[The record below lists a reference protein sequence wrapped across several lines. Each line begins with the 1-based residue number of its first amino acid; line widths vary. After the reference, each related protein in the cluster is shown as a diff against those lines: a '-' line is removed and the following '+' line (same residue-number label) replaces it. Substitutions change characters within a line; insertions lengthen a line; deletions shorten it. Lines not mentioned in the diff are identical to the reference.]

1 MNLGNNFTKK
11 TTEALQAA
19 VKLAQDNG
27 QQMLDN
33 EHVFLSLLAQEGSLV
48 LTILKKLEVAVD
60 SLREDLEEAVEKKL
74 KVSGQPGYYLTQDF
88 KDILNQANK
97 EAAALKDEYISTEH
111 LLLSFLEIENII
123 KKLLKAQ
130 SVDKKKV
137 LDVLKDVRGSQ
148 RVTDDNPD
156 VKYQAL
162 EKYSTNIT
170 KLAREGKIDPVIGR
184 DEEIR
189 RIMQI
194 LSRRTKNNPVL
205 IGEPGT
211 GKTTIVEGLAKRI
224 IDQDVPESLKNKE
237 VISLDLGSLVAGTK
251 YRGEFEDR
259 LKAVIKEILAAE
271 GRLIVFVD
279 EMHLIV
285 GAGAAEGSMDASN
298 LIKPELAKGKLHMIG
313 ATTLKEYQKHVE
325 KDAALERRFQP
336 VYVSEPSVEET
347 ITILRGIKEKYE
359 VHHGVR
365 IKDSAIVS
373 AATLSARYITDRFL
387 PDKAVDLIDE
397 ATSALRL
404 QIDSQPVAIDRL
416 QRKLIQ
422 LEIEKAALKK
432 ETDTSSKDR
441 LKKIQKEIEELQEQ
455 KSELEVKWKAEKD
468 IIVSIRHLKSEIEKL
483 RMEAERAE
491 RNNDLQ
497 RVAEI
502 NYGEIP
508 GKNKEMEALSEKL
521 KKMQTEGS
529 ILQEEVT
536 EEDIARV
543 VSRWT
548 GVPINKMLQGEKE
561 KLLHLEDELHQRVIG
576 QDEAVKAVANAIR
589 RSRAGIQSEGR
600 PIGSF
605 IFMGPTGVGKTELAK
620 ALAEIL
626 FNDEH
631 AMVRIDMSEYM
642 EQHAVSRLIGAPP
655 GYVGYEEGGQ
665 LTEAVRRRPYS
676 IVLFDEIEKAHHDV
690 FNVMLQILDDGRL
703 TDSKGR
709 VVNFKNTIIIMTSN
723 VGSNFI
729 QEYAEGKI
737 EKTALSMRLKSELGR
752 YFRPEFLNRID
763 DIVTFESLRKEDLR
777 RIVDIQ
783 IHQILQR
790 LELQGI
796 TLEVSDKA
804 KDHLATKGYD
814 PVFGARP
821 LKRVIQTELLD
832 PLAMKIISGDF
843 ENEKNVKVTLKKGL
857 LTFLVARK

>member
-1 MNLGNNFTKK
+1 MNLGTNYTRK

-19 VKLAQDNG
+19 IKLSQDNK
-27 QQMLDN
+27 QQAVDCP
-33 EHVFLSLLAQEGSLV
+33 HVFLSLLAQEGSLV
-48 LTILKKLEVAVD
+48 LTILKKLEVDTDA
-60 SLREDLEEAVEKKL
+60 LREQLEDEIEKAP
-74 KVSGQPGYYLTQDF
+74 KVSTTGVDVFLTQDL
-88 KDILNQANK
+88 KKVLNQATV
-97 EAAALKDEYISTEH
+97 EAANFKDEYISTEH
-111 LLLSFLEIENII
+111 LLLSFLEVENII
-123 KKLLKAQ
+123 KKILKGQ
-130 SVDKKKV
+130 GVDKAKV
-137 LDVLKDVRGSQ
+137 LEILKDVRGSQ
-148 RVTDDNPD
+148 RITDDNPEA
-156 VKYQAL
+156 KYQAL

-237 VISLDLGSLVAGTK
+237 VISLDLGSIVAGTK

-259 LKAVIKEILAAE
+259 LKAIIKEIVAAE

-313 ATTLKEYQKHVE
+313 ATTLKEYQKYVE

-336 VYVSEPSVEET
+336 VYVSEPSVDET

-365 IKDSAIVS
+365 IKDSAIVA

-432 ETDTSSKDR
+432 ETDQASKDR
-441 LKKIQKEIEELQEQ
+441 LKKIDKEIEELQEQ
-455 KSELEVKWKAEKD
+455 KRELEVKWKAEKG
-468 IIVSIRHLKSEIEKL
+468 IIIEIRNLKSEIEKL
-483 RMEAERAE
+483 KMEAERAE

-508 GKNKEMEALSEKL
+508 TKNKEMEALSEKL
-521 KKMQTEGS
+521 KKMQSEGS

-548 GVPINKMLQGEKE
+548 GVPVNKMLQGEKE
-561 KLLHLEDELHQRVIG
+561 KLLKLESELHDRVIG
-576 QDEAVKAVANAIR
+576 QDEAVKAVSNAIR
-589 RSRAGIQSEGR
+589 RSRAGIQSEER

-676 IVLFDEIEKAHHDV
+676 IVLFDEIEKAHRDV

-709 VVNFKNTIIIMTSN
+709 VVNFKNTIVIMTSN
-723 VGSNFI
+723 VGSSYI

-737 EKTALSMRLKSELGR
+737 EKLALEMRLKTELGK

-763 DIVTFESLRKEDLR
+763 DIVTFEALSREDLR
-777 RIVDIQ
+777 KIVDIQ
-783 IHQILQR
+783 LRHVTKR

-796 TLEVSDKA
+796 TLTISDKA
-804 KDHLATKGYD
+804 KDHLANKGYD

-821 LKRVIQTELLD
+821 LKRVIQNELLD
-832 PLAMKIISGDF
+832 PLAVKIIGGDIGK
-843 ENEKNVKVTLKKGL
+843 EVGVEVKKGRIEL
-857 LTFLVARK
+857 I